1 MAKKEWWQKMKE
13 ELDMSDLDNSRNN
26 NKVFFG
32 QLVFTNDRQA
42 AQFRG
47 FIAVMTVLFLSLC
60 AFPAIVI
67 AVLIQATKV
76 CGQ

>member
-1 MAKKEWWQKMKE
+1 MESKE
-13 ELDMSDLDNSRNN
+13 ELDVSDLDNTRNN

-32 QLVFTNDRQA
+32 QLVFENDRKA

-47 FIAVMTVLFLSLC
+47 L
-60 AFPAIVI
+60 I
-67 AVLIQATKV
+67 AVLILGFTFLCGLPGIVIALLIQAWKV